1 MTKMQSILGLIGWV
15 ALCFA
20 VAAVSGR
27 FVPGEWYA
35 TLNKPTWNPPG
46 WVFGPVWTVLY
57 AMMGTAAWLVWRQY
71 GFKRAGLA
79 LGLFLFQLL
88 LNGLWTWIFFGLH
101 NPAAAFAEIVVLWAS
116 IVATIIA
123 FWPKNTLAGM
133 LLIPYAAW
141 VAFASVLTFTLWRL
155 NR

>member
-1 MTKMQSILGLIGWV
+1 MTKWQSILGLIGWI

-27 FVPGEWYA
+27 YIPGEWYA
-35 TLNKPTWNPPG
+35 TLNKPSWNPPS

-101 NPAAAFAEIVVLWAS
+101 QPAAAFAEIVVLWVS

-123 FWPKNTLAGM
+123 FWPKNSLAGM